1 MAEKDP
7 HLRNAVA
14 SQPSQSLST
23 TIQNVITKAVT
34 HPNDPKSDFAQ
45 GVNHITGDPHQKSAG
60 KADAMQSLKAQ
71 NDSETEVKEQDE
83 KKPEEIKANAEK
95 EKELKANAE
104 KEKEKVAEQDEK
116 EKEVVKAQD
125 EKEDEKKKELKA
137 QDDKKDDVKEQ
148 DEKKPEELTAQEI
161 KDKEK
166 ELKAQAEKE
175 KEVKEEDEKEA
186 DKKKELKAQEIKD
199 KIKSLDVKEDV
210 KALVSND
217 ADLSDEFKTKAAT
230 IFEAAVKNKIAD
242 EVIRMED
249 EYESKV
255 ESGIE
260 TAKDEMTEKVDAYL
274 NYVVEQWMKD
284 NELAIEK
291 GLKTEITE
299 DFIGGLKSLFDNHY
313 IDVPQ
318 EKENVLDNQAAKIEE
333 LENKLNKSIEENV
346 ELNSQIGNFKRDEIL
361 QDVGSDLADTE
372 KDKFKGLAD
381 NIEYKDAED
390 FKVKLETVK
399 ESYFPRKKASDES
412 NDVADTNTE
421 STNEN
426 LEGSM
431 AAYSAAISKMK
442 AKKLY

>member
-7 HLRNAVA
+7 HLKNAVA

-148 DEKKPEELTAQEI
+148 
-161 KDKEK
+161 
-166 ELKAQAEKE
+166 
-175 KEVKEEDEKEA
+175 EVKEEDEKEA